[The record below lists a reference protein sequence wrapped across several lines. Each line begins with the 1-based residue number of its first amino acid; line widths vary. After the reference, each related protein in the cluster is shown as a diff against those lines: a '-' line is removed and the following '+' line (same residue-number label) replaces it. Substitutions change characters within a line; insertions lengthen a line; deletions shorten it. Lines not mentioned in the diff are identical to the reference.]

1 MKIKLILL
9 TLVVLALAIGIPYTL
24 PSVSSI
30 NILAAVASAVVAVV
44 GISIIIKPIDE
55 LKQLAGEIKKGNL
68 NIKSSLGQSHE
79 LGVVAEQLDNTAM
92 LLMNKI
98 EDQKTF
104 NQRIEE
110 QRRELESTTEEIHY
124 INKQITASINYAE
137 RIQRSMLPDQ
147 KMLKGIFKESFIIY
161 KPKDVVS
168 GDFYWFERINRAGK
182 EFMVVAAAD
191 CTGHGVPGAIMSMM
205 GNNLLTNIV
214 YYQNYLDPNKILARM
229 DQEIKY
235 ELKQGE
241 NPEDSKDG
249 MEMALCVIDLDTNE
263 LDYAGG
269 GIPLYI
275 MRDGELITY
284 KPDKVMLGGMVGQS
298 EDDNALNVHHIQL
311 QKNDKIYLCSD
322 GFQDQFGGPQDKK
335 FMAKR
340 LRELFKEIHGESM
353 EEQNTMITER
363 FQDWKKDTDQT
374 DDVMVLGFRI

>member
-79 LGVVAEQLDNTAM
+79 FGVVAEQLDNTAM

>member
-1 MKIKLILL
+1 
-9 TLVVLALAIGIPYTL
+9 
-24 PSVSSI
+24 
-30 NILAAVASAVVAVV
+30 
-44 GISIIIKPIDE
+44 
-55 LKQLAGEIKKGNL
+55 
-68 NIKSSLGQSHE
+68 
-79 LGVVAEQLDNTAM
+79 
-92 LLMNKI
+92 
-98 EDQKTF
+98 
-104 NQRIEE
+104 
-110 QRRELESTTEEIHY
+110 
-124 INKQITASINYAE
+124 E
-137 RIQRSMLPDQ
+137 RIQRSMLPDA
-147 KMLKGIFKESFIIY
+147 KMLKGIFKESFILY

-182 EFMVVAAAD
+182 EYMVIAAAD

-249 MEMALCVIDLDTNE
+249 MEMGLCVLDLDTNE

-275 MRDGELITY
+275 MRDGELMIY
-284 KPDKVMLGGMVGQS
+284 KPDKVMLGGMVGKS
-298 EDDNALNVHHIQL
+298 EDDNNLNVHHIQL
-311 QKNDKIYLCSD
+311 QKKDTLYLCSD

-340 LRELFKEIHGESM
+340 LRELFNEISDKPM
-353 EEQNTMITER
+353 VEQNEIINDR
-363 FQDWKKDTDQT
+363 FSDWKKDTDQT
-374 DDVMVLGFRI
+374 DDVMMLGFRI